1 MAVGTGR
8 NAYNTF
14 SRKMILIIL
23 KIVLHFQ
30 NSYNHITSSGLIPE
44 IPELPLDFSC
54 LNWNYENGNPL

>member
-1 MAVGTGR
+1 
-8 NAYNTF
+8 
-14 SRKMILIIL
+14 MILIIL
-23 KIVLHFQ
+23 KIVLQFR